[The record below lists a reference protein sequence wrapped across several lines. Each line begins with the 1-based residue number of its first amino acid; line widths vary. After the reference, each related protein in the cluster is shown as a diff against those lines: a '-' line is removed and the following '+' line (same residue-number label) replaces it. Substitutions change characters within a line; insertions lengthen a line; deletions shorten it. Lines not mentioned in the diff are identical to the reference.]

1 MRRKSLIILGL
12 VAALVTLQ
20 SCSSK
25 PEQSLLTSYF
35 HAVSLNDVSTMS
47 TMAVDPL
54 KIDAESWSITKVSE
68 EKIEPAV
75 LAEMGTKEADL
86 KKQYDASSGP
96 ALDAQDTLN
105 SAKDEFNSART
116 AAAKAAA
123 KAKVDAAQKKFDE
136 AYQNNRNLL
145 NQYNE
150 AKAAA
155 AKEEEITSFSLGYQ
169 GSSQLPNIRDLK
181 GNVHSKDLE
190 VQVKGKDGAAKNYK
204 IAIKMYDLKD
214 EAANIARRGR
224 WVITKFEQ
232 L

>member
-1 MRRKSLIILGL
+1 MRRTCLILLGL
-12 VAALVTLQ
+12 VFVLATFQ

-35 HAVSLNDVSTMS
+35 HAISLNDVSTMS

-54 KIDAESWSITKVSE
+54 KIEAESWTITKVSE
-68 EKIEPAV
+68 EKIEPAA
-75 LAEMGTKEADL
+75 LAEMGKKEADL
-86 KKQYDASSGP
+86 KKQYEASSGP
-96 ALDAQDTLN
+96 ALDAKDSLD

-116 AAAKAAA
+116 AAAKGAA
-123 KAKVDAAQKKFDE
+123 KAKVDAAQAKFDE
-136 AYQNNRNLL
+136 AYQANRGLL

-150 AKAAA
+150 TKTAA
-155 AKEEEITSFSLGYQ
+155 AKEEEITSFSLGA
-169 GSSQLPNIRDLK
+169 GQLPNIRDLK
-181 GNVHSKDLE
+181 GDVHSKELE

-204 IAIKMYDLKD
+204 ITIKMYDLKD

>member
-12 VAALVTLQ
+12 VFVLATMQ

-35 HAVSLNDVSTMS
+35 HAISLNDVQTMS

-54 KIDAESWSITKVSE
+54 KIEYESWTITKVSE
-68 EKIEPAV
+68 EKIEPSP
-75 LAEMGTKEADL
+75 LAEMGKKEIDL

-96 ALDAQDTLN
+96 ALDAKDTLD

-123 KAKVDAAQKKFDE
+123 KVKVDAAQK
-136 AYQNNRNLL
+136 ANRGLL
-145 NQYNE
+145 NQFTE
-150 AKAAA
+150 TKAAA
-155 AKEEEITSFSLGYQ
+155 AKEEEITTFSLRAG
-169 GSSQLPNIRDLK
+169 QLPNIRDLK
-181 GNVHSKDLE
+181 GNVHSKELE
-190 VQVKGKDGAAKNYK
+190 VQVKGKDGATKNYR
-204 IAIKMYDLKD
+204 ITIKMYDLKD
-214 EAANIARRGR
+214 EAANIARRGL

>member
-1 MRRKSLIILGL
+1 MKRKSLIILGL
-12 VAALVTLQ
+12 IVALVTLQ

-25 PEQSLLTSYF
+25 PEQSLMTSYF

-47 TMAVDPL
+47 TMAVEPL

-68 EKIEPAV
+68 EKIEPAA
-75 LAEMGTKEADL
+75 LAEIGKKEADL

-96 ALDAQDTLN
+96 ALDAKDVLD

-116 AAAKAAA
+116 AAAKGAA

-136 AYQNNRNLL
+136 AYQANRTLL
-145 NQYNE
+145 NQFNE
-150 AKAAA
+150 AKTAA
-155 AKEEEITSFSLGYQ
+155 AKEEEITTFSLGA
-169 GSSQLPNIRDLK
+169 GQLPNIRDLK

-190 VQVKGKDGAAKNYK
+190 VQVKGKDGAAKNYR
-204 IAIKMYDLKD
+204 IFIRMYDLKD

-224 WVITKFEQ
+224 WIITKFEQ

>member
-20 SCSSK
+20 SCSTK

-68 EKIEPAV
+68 EKIEPAA
-75 LAEMGTKEADL
+75 LAEMGKKEADL
-86 KKQYDASSGP
+86 KKQYEASSGP
-96 ALDAQDTLN
+96 ALDAKDTLD

-116 AAAKAAA
+116 APAKAAA
-123 KAKVDAAQKKFDE
+123 KAKVDDAQKKFDG
-136 AYQNNRNLL
+136 AYQNNRDLL

-155 AKEEEITSFSLGYQ
+155 AKEEEITSFSLGA
-169 GSSQLPNIRDLK
+169 GQLPNIRDLK

-190 VQVKGKDGAAKNYK
+190 IQVKGKDGAAKNYK

-232 L
+232 P

>member
-1 MRRKSLIILGL
+1 MRRKSLVILGL
-12 VAALVTLQ
+12 IFALAALQ

-54 KIDAESWSITKVSE
+54 KIEAESWAITKVSE
-68 EKIEPAV
+68 EKIEPAA
-75 LAEMGTKEADL
+75 LADMGKKEADL
-86 KKQYDASSGP
+86 KKQYEASSGP
-96 ALDAQDTLN
+96 ALDAKDSLD

-116 AAAKAAA
+116 AAAKGAA

-136 AYQNNRNLL
+136 AYQANRTLL

-150 AKAAA
+150 TKTAA
-155 AKEEEITSFSLGYQ
+155 AKEEEITSFSLGA
-169 GSSQLPNIRDLK
+169 GQLPNIRDLK
-181 GNVHSKDLE
+181 GDVHSKDLE
-190 VQVKGKDGAAKNYK
+190 VQVKAKDGATKNYR
-204 IAIKMYDLKD
+204 ITIKMYDLKD
-214 EAANIARRGR
+214 EAANIARHGR

>member
-12 VAALVTLQ
+12 AVALVSLQ

-35 HAVSLNDVSTMS
+35 NAVSMNDISTMS
-47 TMAVDPL
+47 TIAVDPL
-54 KIDAESWSITKVSE
+54 KIEAQSWSITKVGE
-68 EKIEPAV
+68 EKVEPAS
-75 LAEMGTKEADL
+75 LAEMGKKEADL
-86 KKQYDASSGP
+86 KKQYEASSGP
-96 ALDAQDTLN
+96 ALDAKDTLD

-116 AAAKAAA
+116 AAAKGAA
-123 KAKVDAAQKKFDE
+123 KAKVDAAQTKFDE

-150 AKAAA
+150 TKTAA
-155 AKEEEITSFSLGYQ
+155 AKEEQITIFSLGA
-169 GSSQLPNIRDLK
+169 GQLPNVRDLK
-181 GNVHSKDLE
+181 GDVHLKVLE

-204 IAIKMYDLKD
+204 ITIEQYDLKD

>member
-1 MRRKSLIILGL
+1 MRRKSLIILAL

-25 PEQSLLTSYF
+25 PEQSLMTSYF

-54 KIDAESWSITKVSE
+54 KIEADSWSITKVSE
-68 EKIEPAV
+68 EKIEPAS
-75 LAEMGTKEADL
+75 LAEIGKKEADL

-96 ALDAQDTLN
+96 ALDAKDVLD

-123 KAKVDAAQKKFDE
+123 KTKVDAAQKKFDE
-136 AYQNNRNLL
+136 AYQDNRNLL
-145 NQYNE
+145 NLYNE
-150 AKAAA
+150 TKTAA
-155 AKEEEITSFSLGYQ
+155 AKEEEITSFSLGA
-169 GSSQLPNIRDLK
+169 GQLPNVRDLK
-181 GNVHSKDLE
+181 GNVHSKELE
-190 VQVKGKDGAAKNYK
+190 VQVKAKDGAVKNYK
-204 IAIKMYDLKD
+204 IMIRMYDLKD

>member
-12 VAALVTLQ
+12 VFVLATMQ

-35 HAVSLNDVSTMS
+35 HAISLNDVQTMS

-54 KIDAESWSITKVSE
+54 KIEYESWTITKVSE
-68 EKIEPAV
+68 EKIEPSP
-75 LAEMGTKEADL
+75 LAEMGKKEIDL

-96 ALDAQDTLN
+96 ALDAKDTLD

-123 KAKVDAAQKKFDE
+123 KVKVDAAQKKFDE
-136 AYQNNRNLL
+136 AYQANRGLL
-145 NQYNE
+145 NQFTE
-150 AKAAA
+150 TKAAA
-155 AKEEEITSFSLGYQ
+155 AKEEEITSFSLRAG
-169 GSSQLPNIRDLK
+169 QLPNIRDLK
-181 GNVHSKDLE
+181 GNVHSKELE
-190 VQVKGKDGAAKNYK
+190 VQVKGKDGATKNYR
-204 IAIKMYDLKD
+204 ITIKMYDLKD
-214 EAANIARRGR
+214 EAANIARRGL